1 MAHDI
6 LEMSSWNIQLSESL
20 VPWFH
25 GPWNTLWQVFM
36 ENSGLMNLWSY
47 EIRESLNK
55 KLPFHG
61 KLMARNKAMKFNF
74 AVFIGHEMLFMGY
87 SLEIHGIFIKNV
99 VHSVQWTTLMKMPNE
114 LSEISNA
121 FRRGKAAGHDR
132 IFHHKTV
139 NSNYSRSFSS
149 YNQFIYHSWHCSRP
163 NENCSRDTTL

>member
-1 MAHDI
+1 MKVSFYGFMAHDI

-61 KLMARNKAMKFNF
+61 KFMARNKATKFNF
-74 AVFIGHEMLFMGY
+74 AVFMGHEMPFMGY
-87 SLEIHGIFIKNV
+87 SLEIHGIFIKMWFIGKVPGHINKLPQLTYPYPCCLQFYPKWCFPNLLELEGGV
-99 VHSVQWTTLMKMPNE
+99 LLNWDWSLHS
-114 LSEISNA
+114 S
-121 FRRGKAAGHDR
+121 
-132 IFHHKTV
+132 
-139 NSNYSRSFSS
+139 
-149 YNQFIYHSWHCSRP
+149 
-163 NENCSRDTTL
+163 